1 MQLETNDIR
10 TKAKKEHLMCS
21 FLLPNLNLT
30 KTTAVYEIREPP
42 RLFYES
48 KIGSE
53 FMVEQEKGFE
63 SIYFQ

>member
-1 MQLETNDIR
+1 
-10 TKAKKEHLMCS
+10 MCS